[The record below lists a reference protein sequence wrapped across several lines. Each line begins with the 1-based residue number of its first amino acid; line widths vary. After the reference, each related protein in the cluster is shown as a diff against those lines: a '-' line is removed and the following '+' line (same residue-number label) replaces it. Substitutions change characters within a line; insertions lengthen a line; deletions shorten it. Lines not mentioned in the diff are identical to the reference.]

1 MRMTQQELDDL
12 NRARLARGHK
22 PLTET
27 GHPITPAIMR
37 LALEKVLTPPTLN
50 PKLVKVPRGTSHLE
64 EKFVRLWEYC
74 RGPKLEREFK
84 FHPVRKW
91 RADFVDHAT
100 RTLIEVE
107 GGAHRGRHTS
117 VSGFFKDAEKYL
129 EAWHCGYTVLRITSP
144 QLKTATIAR
153 IVARLTK

>member
-37 LALEKVLTPPTLN
+37 LALEKVLKPPTLN

-64 EKFVRLWEYC
+64 EKFAKLWAYC

-84 FHPVRKW
+84 FHPTRKW
-91 RADFVDHAT
+91 RLDFVDHAT
-100 RTLIEVE
+100 RTAIEIE
-107 GGAHRGRHTS
+107 GGAFNGRHTRAA
-117 VSGFFKDAEKYL
+117 GFFKDAEKYL
-129 EAWHCGYTVLRITSP
+129 ALWHSGYTLVRLTSP
-144 QLKTATIAR
+144 QLNAATVAR
-153 IVARLTK
+153 IVARITK